1 MCLSTIVFWVFK
13 YIHTSAP
20 ECMYMYVRRI
30 IYPSCVKYKLQY
42 CNRHAYVFSWVQAN
56 LCLLVSVCML
66 SANSCFLTSAQILRD
81 LFGTKISALLQ
92 ARPEVAEGSAYS
104 PTLSPNGGHGPSQS
118 VVPQHPV
125 PHHFLKFLSH
135 QTKFNGRSRKSSAR
149 GCFGLKMDRI
159 GIMSGLGC

>member
-1 MCLSTIVFWVFK
+1 MASSSTSKSSSSLPCLVF
-13 YIHTSAP
+13 
-20 ECMYMYVRRI
+20 
-30 IYPSCVKYKLQY
+30 L
-42 CNRHAYVFSWVQAN
+42 
-56 LCLLVSVCML
+56 
-66 SANSCFLTSAQILRD
+66 ILFFAAGQVESRPPPLRSD
-81 LFGTKISALLQ
+81 GQ
-92 ARPEVAEGSAYS
+92 ARPEVTEGSAYS

>member
-1 MCLSTIVFWVFK
+1 MASSSTSKSSSSLPCLVFLILFFAAGQVE
-13 YIHTSAP
+13 SRP
-20 ECMYMYVRRI
+20 PPLR
-30 IYPSCVKYKLQY
+30 SDG
-42 CNRHAYVFSWVQAN
+42 
-56 LCLLVSVCML
+56 
-66 SANSCFLTSAQILRD
+66 QILRD

-92 ARPEVAEGSAYS
+92 ARPEVTEGSAYS